1 MAGIAMPALAADFQV
16 KEVVKSYAIT
26 GTTGMELYASIGE
39 RGPKVGTN
47 AVRTIAHTTF
57 DLKWS
62 RKYER
67 QGNACKLVSA
77 KPFFTITY
85 TLPKP
90 ASKLPPAVQKRWDA
104 FIEGIAAHERVHGQQ
119 MREMVE
125 RILATTVGLTV
136 ENDTGCKKIRQEI
149 LAPLTAA
156 SQEQRQR
163 SRDFDKVE
171 MSQGGNVQK
180 LILALVNGG

>member
-1 MAGIAMPALAADFQV
+1 MAMPAMAADFQT
-16 KEVVKSYAIT
+16 KEVVKTYAIS
-26 GTTGMELYASIGE
+26 GTTGIELYASIGE
-39 RGPKVGTN
+39 RGPKVGAN
-47 AVRTIAHTTF
+47 AVRTVAHTVF

-104 FIEGIAAHERVHGQQ
+104 FIEGIAAHEKVHGAQ
-119 MREMVE
+119 MKEMVE

-136 ENDTGCKKIRQEI
+136 ENDPDCKKIRKEI

-163 SRDFDKVE
+163 SRDFDKSE
-171 MSQGGNVQK
+171 MSAGGNVQK
-180 LILALVNGG
+180 LVLALVNG